1 MPKLSIQGWT
11 RKLDRTPRRQ
21 VHDHQDG
28 SPSPAMGCV
37 MTVRLWMERRRQR
50 RALGELAELNS
61 YLLEDIGLSQEE
73 ARREAAR
80 PFWQINRET
89 RSMPRAWI
97 LAAALRVFSQ
107 ATQAAAE
114 PACKPV
120 LVVKDVGFSEVIN
133 LKRFWTATVDVD
145 ASRCAAS
152 SGLFAL
158 AFVRLAENAPDLE
171 FAEPFIW
178 RAPQTKVRVE
188 FSADEAVHA
197 YRIDDVAACPCRG
210 N

>member
-1 MPKLSIQGWT
+1 
-11 RKLDRTPRRQ
+11 
-21 VHDHQDG
+21 
-28 SPSPAMGCV
+28 MGCV

-50 RALGELAELNS
+50 GALGELAELNS
-61 YLLEDIGLSQEE
+61 YLLEDIGLSQGE

-97 LAAALRVFSQ
+97 LAAALLVLSQ
-107 ATQAAAE
+107 ATQAAE
-114 PACKPV
+114 LACKPV
-120 LVVKDVGFSEVIN
+120 LMVKNVGFSEVIN

-158 AFVRLAENAPDLE
+158 AFVRLSENAPDLE
-171 FAEPFIW
+171 FAEPLIW